1 MEYVY
6 ILMLS
11 CFVADEPWRGS
22 RFLVF
27 FSNQTTFWCSPMSK
41 LQTANILC
49 GNEPIVFATGY
60 VLNTK
65 YDSVGKLDILWA
77 DIYFPKYIPLKSD
90 RKLGRLGASSC
101 KTE

>member
-1 MEYVY
+1 
-6 ILMLS
+6 
-11 CFVADEPWRGS
+11 
-22 RFLVF
+22 
-27 FSNQTTFWCSPMSK
+27 MSK

-65 YDSVGKLDILWA
+65 YDSVGKMDILWA

-90 RKLGRLGASSC
+90 RKLLGRLGASSC